1 VLTFVINLHTE
12 IPNLGLGAPFLY
24 EAEHNKQ
31 LKCIFS
37 KAPRIERLN
46 YAVEEVARTLDGSA
60 FVDWQVVFV
69 LNVFSTAENGYLSS
83 ISAQLELIKK
93 LFLNKLENYVNPKNA
108 FIVLADSFND
118 RIDFPSFDKSAN
130 YKTCWKLDAMGDIR
144 WKLYTKE
151 ERAMLKSIDEQWKNK
166 IDLNKNE
173 ITNAGFDGLSP
184 TFQIKVQQAID
195 DIKVNID
202 TVLAADSINYND
214 FAIKQS
220 QNINLIDET
229 IVNKIKNQF
238 YTELENVKQEPL
250 RYGNFVPSESLQDN
264 FNDYLGMFS
273 FENQKTFTYT
283 RLPFKADHADQF
295 QQNLI
300 RLSLLINMLC
310 KDPHLLS
317 NTQSKALFSTIE
329 WDDEIIKKMYLK
341 QFEVLSN
348 QLKRLQGAAKQP
360 DSIEFEQVF
369 NHDCDYPIEA
379 ADKKFE
385 KINFSYIKK
394 NESLNRWIDWSKQ
407 MGETIDNVKEECND
421 KVQKSI
427 ESNHKKTIRKERSKV
442 EDAHDTQK
450 SINKEL
456 AKQQQLVDTFEI
468 SNIDQI
474 NWDETHA
481 EQEQKIKPLLFR
493 RPNKNVVA
501 ISIAIGFILFL
512 LPIFVTKQKPTFY
525 LIALFLA
532 VGSAALA
539 WFLARKKIVSE
550 LQLSVNE
557 TFDKGRD
564 IKSEIFKNFEQQKS
578 FLSELC
584 KLNIS
589 RINADSA
596 NQSLSVLTLK
606 KLLLDYHIRKIEQ
619 HKGDIQK
626 ALRIFKTND
635 SLLPQAMPASLNE
648 LVLEQTVASN
658 NMYNPVTYLSALD
671 RLNNIEANVENRK
684 KKMSGRYAQALSL
697 VEFVN
702 DKIYTTN

>member
-1 VLTFVINLHTE
+1 MLTFVINLHSE

-24 EAEHNKQ
+24 EAEHNKE

-37 KAPRIERLN
+37 KAPRVERLN
-46 YAVEEVARTLDGSA
+46 HAVEEVARTLDGSD
-60 FVDWQVVFV
+60 FIDWQVIFV
-69 LNVFSTAENGYLSS
+69 LNVFSTAEKDYQSS
-83 ISAQLELIKK
+83 ISAQLELVKK
-93 LFLNKLENYVNPKNA
+93 LFLAKLENYVKPKNA

-118 RIDFPSFDKSAN
+118 RADFPSFDKSEN

-151 ERAMLKSIDEQWKNK
+151 ERAMLKGIDDDWKNK

-173 ITNAGFDGLSP
+173 ITNAGFDGLTP
-184 TFQIKVQQAID
+184 AFQTKVQQAID
-195 DIKVNID
+195 AIKIKVDDI
-202 TVLAADSINYND
+202 LAANSINYDD
-214 FAIKQS
+214 FAIRKQD
-220 QNINLIDET
+220 NINLIDEA
-229 IVNKIKNQF
+229 IVNKVKEQF
-238 YTELENVKQEPL
+238 FTELENLKQEPL
-250 RYGNFVPSESLQDN
+250 RYENFEPSETLQDN

-273 FENQKTFTYT
+273 FENQKIFTYT
-283 RLPFKADHADQF
+283 RMPFLAEHSDKF

-300 RLSLLINMLC
+300 QLSMLINMLC

-317 NTQSKALFSTIE
+317 NTQSKALFSNIE
-329 WDDEIIKKMYLK
+329 WDEEIIKKMYLK

-348 QLKRLQGAAKQP
+348 QLRRLQGAAKQP

-385 KINFSYIKK
+385 KIGFSYIKK
-394 NESLNRWIDWSKQ
+394 NDSLNRWVDWSNH
-407 MGETIDNVKEECND
+407 MGETIEDIKEECND

-427 ESNHKKTIRKERSKV
+427 ESNHKKTIQKERSKV
-442 EDAHDTQK
+442 DDAHDTQK
-450 SINKEL
+450 SVNKEL
-456 AKQQQLVDTFEI
+456 AKQQQIVDNFEI
-468 SNIDQI
+468 TNIDQI
-474 NWDETHA
+474 NWGETNS

-493 RPNKNVVA
+493 RPNKNIVA

-512 LPIFVTKQKPTFY
+512 LPLFVAKQKPTFY
-525 LIALFLA
+525 LIALCLA

-539 WFLARKKIVSE
+539 WFLARKKIVDE

-557 TFDKGRD
+557 TYDKGRD
-564 IKSEIFKNFEQQKS
+564 IKSEIFKNFEHQKS
-578 FLSELC
+578 FLTELC
-584 KLNIS
+584 KLNVS

-596 NQSLSVLTLK
+596 NESLSGLTLK

-619 HKGDIQK
+619 HQSDIKK

-648 LVLEQTVASN
+648 LVLEQPVASN

-671 RLNNIEANVENRK
+671 RLNNTEANVENRSK
-684 KKMSGRYAQALSL
+684 KLSGRYAQALSL

-702 DKIYTTN
+702 DKIYITK